1 MTNLKN
7 RINMQILVVF
17 PDARAWLMVKLYFIY
32 ERKKSFQNSL
42 KVQYDLTFLPE
53 RSTYFTIPRIVRNVQ
68 DLSIFFPIKNVH

>member
-1 MTNLKN
+1 
-7 RINMQILVVF
+7 MQFLVVF

-53 RSTYFTIPRIVRNVQ
+53 RSNYFPVPRIVKNVQ
-68 DLSIFFPIKNVH
+68 DLSIFFSIKKVHLFDF